1 MIFPLASVWRQQ
13 PLYVQQRN
21 VTCGG
26 GGVRMK
32 ANGKGNDGEEL
43 RQYHGFPKDWNNS
56 GIDVFERDEKRFMK
70 DQEKKV
76 LAQKLKE
83 SKGWTARGRNEMY
96 IWSTTQYSETDHSF

>member
-1 MIFPLASVWRQQ
+1 
-13 PLYVQQRN
+13 
-21 VTCGG
+21 
-26 GGVRMK
+26 MK

-83 SKGWTARGRNEMY
+83 SKG
-96 IWSTTQYSETDHSF
+96 